1 MQSARVHGLWPRASG
16 ARTDWF
22 NSCDI
27 LKEGSIT
34 PSDETLFPGVDWLI
48 GNHSDEL
55 TPWIP
60 VIAAR

>member
-1 MQSARVHGLWPRASG
+1 MRTMSHGGASG
-16 ARTDWF
+16 RRTDCF
-22 NSCDI
+22 LSCDI
-27 LKEGSIT
+27 LKEGSII
-34 PSDETLFPGVDWLI
+34 PSDKTLFPGVDWLI